1 MNRQTAAERI
11 RELREQ
17 IHRHNIQYYVYDNPL
32 ISDQAYDALMAEL
45 MELEAKYPDLVTPDS
60 PTQRVGAAPLEAFN
74 KVTHRTPMLSL
85 NNAFQEG
92 ELRDFDRR
100 VRQALQE
107 DVIDYVVELK
117 VDGLAISLRYENGV
131 FVEGATRGDG
141 TVGEDI
147 TQNLR
152 TIRAIPLR
160 LTEPVNVE
168 VRGEVYMP
176 KQEFARLNQEREEQ
190 GEPLFANPRNAAAGS
205 VRQLDPQITAQRAL
219 SCFVYGVGEWSESSI
234 SRHSEALV
242 RLQQLGFR
250 VNPERRL
257 CRGID
262 EVWHYVQ
269 EWTEKRH
276 QLPYEID
283 GMVVKVDRFDWQER
297 LGATARSPRWAIAY
311 KFPEEE
317 AVTRLVDIELSV
329 GRTGVV
335 TPTAILE
342 PVKLAGTTVRRA
354 SLHNED
360 LIREKDIRIG
370 DQVVVKKAGDIIP
383 EVVRP
388 VPEARTGEEKPFR
401 MPERCPECDSPLVKL
416 DGEVA
421 WRCINP
427 ECRAHL
433 REGLIHFVSRN
444 AMDITGLGEKVITQL
459 FEAGLVRSPAD
470 LYFLKKED
478 LLLLERMGEKSAA
491 NLLAAIERS
500 KSNPLSRLVF
510 ALGIRHV
517 GEKAARILAER
528 FETMDRLMAA
538 TEEELLAIDEIGPK
552 IAQSIR
558 AYFAQ
563 PAVQDMLDRLRQAG
577 VNMRQPKKAPS
588 ASAEDHPF
596 RGKTIVLTGTLAS
609 MTRQEAS
616 ALIEQFGGKVTSSVS
631 RKTDWV
637 IYGENPG
644 SKLQRA
650 QELGVALMDEE
661 TFLKTVGYTAE
672 GKRETS

>member
-1 MNRQTAAERI
+1 LKRGC
-11 RELREQ
+11 
-17 IHRHNIQYYVYDNPL
+17 
-32 ISDQAYDALMAEL
+32 ALA
-45 MELEAKYPDLVTPDS
+45 
-60 PTQRVGAAPLEAFN
+60 
-74 KVTHRTPMLSL
+74 
-85 NNAFQEG
+85 
-92 ELRDFDRR
+92 
-100 VRQALQE
+100 
-107 DVIDYVVELK
+107 
-117 VDGLAISLRYENGV
+117 
-131 FVEGATRGDG
+131 
-141 TVGEDI
+141 
-147 TQNLR
+147 
-152 TIRAIPLR
+152 
-160 LTEPVNVE
+160 
-168 VRGEVYMP
+168 
-176 KQEFARLNQEREEQ
+176 
-190 GEPLFANPRNAAAGS
+190 
-205 VRQLDPQITAQRAL
+205 
-219 SCFVYGVGEWSESSI
+219 
-234 SRHSEALV
+234 
-242 RLQQLGFR
+242 
-250 VNPERRL
+250 
-257 CRGID
+257 
-262 EVWHYVQ
+262 
-269 EWTEKRH
+269 
-276 QLPYEID
+276 
-283 GMVVKVDRFDWQER
+283 
-297 LGATARSPRWAIAY
+297 
-311 KFPEEE
+311 
-317 AVTRLVDIELSV
+317 
-329 GRTGVV
+329 
-335 TPTAILE
+335 
-342 PVKLAGTTVRRA
+342 
-354 SLHNED
+354 
-360 LIREKDIRIG
+360 
-370 DQVVVKKAGDIIP
+370 
-383 EVVRP
+383 
-388 VPEARTGEEKPFR
+388 
-401 MPERCPECDSPLVKL
+401 
-416 DGEVA
+416 
-421 WRCINP
+421 
-427 ECRAHL
+427 
-433 REGLIHFVSRN
+433 
-444 AMDITGLGEKVITQL
+444 
-459 FEAGLVRSPAD
+459 AD